1 MRNASTMS
9 DNVKTWITAEAE
21 PLFYSTAP
29 SQQIV
34 LGHVEYPNIISAV
47 LDCVANM
54 ALLTLGRTVRFLCHA
69 RLRWSTLPEQAK
81 QHQLECSEF
90 LDKPEIMEQ
99 RRQRAMTAFEFVKR
113 NSSLAAQPLEF
124 GLRSVDSSGFGGSID
139 LLDN

>member
-1 MRNASTMS
+1 MS

-21 PLFYSTAP
+21 PLFSSTAP
-29 SQQIV
+29 SQQSV
-34 LGHVEYPNIISAV
+34 PGHMVYPNIISAV

-54 ALLTLGRTVRFLCHA
+54 ALLTLGKILRFLCHA

-90 LDKPEIMEQ
+90 LDNPETIEQ
-99 RRQRAMTAFEFVKR
+99 RRQRAMTAFDFVKG
-113 NSSLAAQPLEF
+113 NSYLAAQPLEF

-139 LLDN
+139 LSDN

>member
-1 MRNASTMS
+1 M
-9 DNVKTWITAEAE
+9 
-21 PLFYSTAP
+21 
-29 SQQIV
+29 
-34 LGHVEYPNIISAV
+34 EYPNIIAAV

-54 ALLTLGRTVRFLCHA
+54 ALLTLGKILRFLCHA

-90 LDKPEIMEQ
+90 FDNPETIEQ
-99 RRQRAMTAFEFVKR
+99 RRQRTMTAFDFVKG
-113 NSSLAAQPLEF
+113 NSYLAAQPLEF